1 VTSIDVELVVP
12 AVLGKRLILV
22 WVLMMSHLLC
32 IGDHD
37 MTRHGQSLC
46 RDALLT
52 VARLEPLRQ

>member
-1 VTSIDVELVVP
+1 MASIDVELVVP

-22 WVLMMSHLLC
+22 GVLMMSHLLYV
-32 IGDHD
+32 GNHD